1 MTRPAAVVVG
11 AGPAG
16 SIAALVL
23 TRAGVDVRLVDRSC
37 FPRDKLC
44 GDTLNPGALSILD
57 RLGVGTRVRERAI
70 PIGGMVVTGP
80 FGARV
85 ACDYPDGL
93 AGAAISRRDLDAVLL
108 EAAVAAGAE
117 FVPSASVHGVL
128 RADGGAR
135 VAGVGVRHASG
146 DRDMPARIVIA
157 ADGRRSRLASALGLT
172 CHTAAPRR
180 WAFGAY
186 FTDVEGV
193 TSHGEMHVRPDG
205 YTGVAPLAGNLTNVC
220 VVREQTPARHGPRAT
235 GGEVFAQAL
244 ADDPDL
250 RARFA
255 RARQV
260 SAVASLGPLAVE
272 ARSAGC
278 PGLLLAGDAAGF
290 VDPMTGDGLRFAFR
304 GGELAAEA
312 ALCELETGIS
322 AHAHLYASR
331 YREFSGKW
339 RVNRALRSL
348 VASPRGVQ
356 LAAAVAARWSTPVRF
371 LVGVAGDV
379 GLARRARQYAA
390 AGGPREPHRAGVHGG
405 GPAVRGCEGSR

>member
-1 MTRPAAVVVG
+1 MTRLGAVVVG

-16 SIAALVL
+16 SVAALVL
-23 TRAGVDVRLVDRSC
+23 ARAGVDVRLVDRSC

-70 PIGGMVVTGP
+70 PIEGMVVTGP

-93 AGAAISRRDLDAVLL
+93 VGAAISRRNLDALL
-108 EAAVAAGAE
+108 LDAAVSAGAE
-117 FVPSASVHGVL
+117 FVPSTSVHGPL
-128 RADGGAR
+128 RADGSAR
-135 VAGVGVRHASG
+135 VSGVRVGHATR
-146 DRDMPARIVIA
+146 DRSMPAGIVIA
-157 ADGRRSRLASALGLT
+157 ADGRRSKLASALGLT
-172 CHTAAPRR
+172 GYAATPRR

-186 FTDVEGV
+186 FSDVEDV
-193 TSHGEMHVRPDG
+193 TSHGEMHIRPDG

-220 VVREQTPARHGPRAT
+220 VVRELASARHGERAT
-235 GGEVFAQAL
+235 GGETLADAL
-244 ADDPDL
+244 ADNPDL

-260 SAVASLGPLAVE
+260 SAVTSLGPLAVE

-290 VDPMTGDGLRFAFR
+290 VDPMTGDGLRFALR

-312 ALCELETGIS
+312 ALFELETGIA
-322 AHAHLYASR
+322 AHAQLHASR
-331 YREFSGKW
+331 YREFSSKW

-356 LAAAVAARWSTPVRF
+356 VAAAVATRWSAPVRF
-371 LVGVAGDV
+371 LIGVSGDV
-379 GLARRARQYAA
+379 GLARLARRSVEARDA
-390 AGGPREPHRAGVHGG
+390 RVPHRAGMRGG
-405 GPAVRGCEGSR
+405 RPA

>member
-1 MTRPAAVVVG
+1 MTQLAAVVVG

-16 SIAALVL
+16 SLAALVL
-23 TRAGVDVRLVDRSC
+23 ARAGVDVRLVDRSC

-57 RLGVGTRVRERAI
+57 RLGIGARVRERAI
-70 PIGGMVVTGP
+70 PIKGMVVTGP
-80 FGARV
+80 LGARV

-93 AGAAISRRDLDAVLL
+93 VGAAISRCDLDAVLL
-108 EAAVAAGAE
+108 DAAVAAGAE
-117 FVPSASVHGVL
+117 FVPGTPVHDVV

-135 VAGVGVRHASG
+135 VTGVRVDHAI
-146 DRDMPARIVIA
+146 RERIMPARIVIA
-157 ADGRRSRLASALGLT
+157 ADGRRSRLASAMGLT
-172 CHTAAPRR
+172 RDGGAPRR
-180 WAFGAY
+180 WACGAY
-186 FTDVEGV
+186 FTDVDGV
-193 TSHGEMHVRPDG
+193 TSHGEMHIRPDG

-220 VVREQTPARHGPRAT
+220 VVRELDAARHGQRAT
-235 GGEVFAQAL
+235 GAETLAHAL
-244 ADDPDL
+244 AADPDL

-255 RARQV
+255 CARQV
-260 SAVASLGPLAVE
+260 SAVRSLGPLAVD

-290 VDPMTGDGLRFAFR
+290 VDPMTGDGLRFALR

-312 ALCELETGIS
+312 ALDELETGIS
-322 AHAHLYASR
+322 AHVQLSADR

-356 LAAAVAARWSTPVRF
+356 VAAAVAARWSMPVRF

-379 GLARRARQYAA
+379 ALARRAR
-390 AGGPREPHRAGVHGG
+390 
-405 GPAVRGCEGSR
+405 